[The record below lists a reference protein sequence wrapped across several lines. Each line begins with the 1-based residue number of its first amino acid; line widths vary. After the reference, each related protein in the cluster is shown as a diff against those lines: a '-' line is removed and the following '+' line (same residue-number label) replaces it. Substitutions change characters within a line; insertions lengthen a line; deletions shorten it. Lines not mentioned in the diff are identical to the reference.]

1 MLSVFTLADSEEWD
15 KIVLSMPK
23 YDVYYLSSYVRAF
36 QKHGDGDP
44 LLFYFDNGRT
54 RAINVVMKRDIAN
67 CPPFKDK
74 IVQNQWFDL
83 TTPYGYG
90 GFLIDGDDYDGLDE
104 VYTEYCK
111 KANIISEFVRFH
123 PMLGNGHNVKEVY
136 QVQELGSTV
145 YIDLTCSEK
154 IWESFTSKN
163 RNVVRRAKKLGVEIY
178 WGRSIS
184 LFREFEQL
192 YNRTMDSHEADP
204 YYYFS
209 KDFYDSILY
218 DLRNNAM
225 IFYATYEGKIISMAI
240 IMFCN
245 TQMHYHLSA
254 SDYNFRNV
262 GATNLLL
269 YETALWGN
277 ANGYRTFHLGG
288 GLGSSE
294 DSLFK
299 FKKSFNRYSE
309 RKFSIGKKCFNA
321 EIYEKL
327 VEIRKSENDFN
338 DKSTFFPLYRS

>member
-54 RAINVVMKRDIAN
+54 KAINVVMRRDIAE
-67 CPPFKDK
+67 CTMFKNK
-74 IVQNQWFDL
+74 LTRNQWFDL
-83 TTPYGYG
+83 STPYGYG
-90 GFLIDGDDYDGLDE
+90 GFLVNGSDYDELDE
-104 VYTEYCK
+104 VYTKYCK
-111 KANIISEFVRFH
+111 ETNIVSEFVRFH
-123 PMLGNGHNVKEVY
+123 PMFDNGSDVKEVY
-136 QVQELGSTV
+136 RVKELGSTV
-145 YIDLTCSEK
+145 YIDLTCPER
-154 IWESFTSKN
+154 IWENCTSKN